1 MAKKRLMIV
10 ESPAKTRT
18 LKHFLGDD
26 FKVVAS
32 MGHVRDL
39 PRGTLGVDLDKDFKP
54 TYRVLTDR
62 KETLEKIGKDA
73 KGAAEVFLAT
83 DPDREGEAIAWH
95 VAEVL
100 KLSEP
105 RRVEFNEITR
115 SAVQRALENPR
126 TIDMKR
132 VDAQQARRILDRLV
146 GYNLSPFLWRRLGNT
161 SLSAGR
167 VQSVAVKMVCDRER
181 EILAFVPQE
190 YWNIWAF
197 LSAQEGGEQFRARLV
212 RKDGEKV
219 RIENGRDA
227 LAVLENLRGLDY
239 RVKDYR
245 KKTEARHPPA
255 PFITSTL
262 QRDASSRLGFGT
274 RKTMIVA
281 QQLYEGVRIG
291 AGGTAGLITY
301 MRTDST
307 RVSQEALGQ
316 VREYIVEHFGSDHL
330 PAKPWFYPSPRG
342 AQEAHEAIRP
352 TDVSHHPD
360 QIQQYLDPD
369 QAKLYR
375 LIWSRFVA
383 SQMAAAQDEVRT
395 AEVEAGPY
403 VFGAR
408 TTHQVFDGFRR
419 VYLLSG
425 ELNDKPL
432 PLLGVGQMLNLED
445 YCQEQKFTE
454 PPPHYTEAT
463 LIRAL
468 EAKGIG
474 RPSTYA
480 PIMATIVKRGYVDR
494 RRRVLYATPLGFGA
508 TDDLVGHFP
517 EIINE
522 QFTAAMED
530 RLDAVEQGREN
541 WVQVV
546 RDFYDPLQALMAKAT
561 AATCPKCGKGMVIK
575 TGRFGH
581 FLACKGYPE
590 CDHTERLVQAET
602 TDQVCDKCGK
612 PMVVRAGK
620 RGKFLA
626 CTGYPECR
634 NTKQLEEPQ
643 RAEQGDDAQAIQGT
657 CEKCG
662 KPMAVRSG
670 RFGKFLACTGYPEC
684 RNTRRVTAKGSAPAP
699 QEAGACPKCGKP
711 LVVRTSKRG
720 QFLGCSGY
728 PKCRHIAPLTAA
740 LPQNP
745 SSPLD
750 GALQDPDGTL
760 QGPRGRG

>member
-1 MAKKRLMIV
+1 MVV

-39 PRGTLGVDLDKDFKP
+39 PQGSLGVDVENDFKP
-54 TYRVLTDR
+54 NYRVITLR
-62 KETLEKIGKDA
+62 KETLQKIGKDA
-73 KGAAEVFLAT
+73 KAAGQVFLAT

-95 VAEVL
+95 VVEAL
-100 KLSEP
+100 GLRDSM
-105 RRVEFNEITR
+105 RVEFNEITR
-115 SAVQRALENPR
+115 SAVLQALQNPR
-126 TIDMKR
+126 AIDVKR

-167 VQSVAVKMVCDRER
+167 VQSVAVKMVCERER
-181 EILAFVPQE
+181 AIQNFVPQE

-197 LSAQEGGEQFRARLV
+197 LSAQEGGEKFRARLV
-212 RKDGEKV
+212 RTGGEKV
-219 RIENGRDA
+219 RIERGTDA
-227 LAVLENLRGLDY
+227 LAVLESLRGLEF
-239 RVKDYR
+239 RVKGYEQKVEPR
-245 KKTEARHPPA
+245 RPPA

-262 QRDASSRLGFGT
+262 QRDASARLGFGT

-281 QQLYEGVRIG
+281 QHLYEGVKIG
-291 AGGTAGLITY
+291 TGGSVGLITY

-307 RVSQEALGQ
+307 RVSQEAMAQ
-316 VREYIVEHFGSDHL
+316 VREYIGTHFQSDYL
-330 PAKPWFYPSPRG
+330 PAKPCFYPSPRG

-352 TDVSHHPD
+352 TDVSRHPD
-360 QIQQYLDPD
+360 EIARYLDPD

-395 AEVEAGPY
+395 AEIEAGQY
-403 VFGAR
+403 LFTAR

-425 ELNDKPL
+425 ELNDTPL
-432 PLLGVGQMLNLED
+432 PPLEVGLVLNLHD

-454 PPPHYTEAT
+454 PPPRYTEAT

-468 EAKGIG
+468 EARGIG

-480 PIMATIVKRGYVDR
+480 PTMATIIERGYVER
-494 RRRVLYATPLGFGA
+494 QKRTLFATELGFA
-508 TDDLVGHFP
+508 TTDNLVSSFP
-517 EIINE
+517 DIINE

-530 RLDAVEQGREN
+530 KLDAVEQGKAD

-546 RDFYDPLQALMAKAT
+546 REFYQPLQALMSRAT
-561 AATCPKCGKGMVIK
+561 GGKCPKCGGQMAIK
-575 TGRFGH
+575 QSRFGKH
-581 FLACKGYPE
+581 FLACQGYPE
-590 CDHTERLVQAET
+590 CNHTEPLVQAEASDET
-602 TDQVCDKCGK
+602 CDKCGK

-620 RGKFLA
+620 RGRFLA
-626 CTGYPECR
+626 CTGYPDCK
-634 NTKQLEEPQ
+634 NTKPIEP
-643 RAEQGDDAQAIQGT
+643 AEAGEGAADLPEGQAT

-662 KPMAVRSG
+662 KPMVVRSG

-684 RNTRRVTAKGSAPAP
+684 RSTRRLTGKRPAP
-699 QEAGACPKCGKP
+699 TEQEPAGDCPRCGKP
-711 LVVRTSKRG
+711 LVVRSSRRG
-720 QFLGCSGY
+720 PFLGCSGY
-728 PKCRHIAPLTAA
+728 PECKYT
-740 LPQNP
+740 
-745 SSPLD
+745 SPLKGERRAATQKAED
-750 GALQDPDGTL
+750 EKDQ
-760 QGPRGRG
+760 